1 MRRYRFGRIAAP
13 LALAYAALVVA
24 LGVVALVTRDPALLR
39 RLVAG
44 EWDPREVPFMWW
56 VELPVVAAGLL
67 QGWAYWQALRGRAAG
82 TLTSRG
88 RRVALLRA
96 ALYAGV
102 VLVLV
107 ARLPIPYAWWT
118 GVLSG
123 LLQLLVV
130 WLYPLVLAPVLPR
143 AWRLVALVGGTLS
156 AVSLIA
162 TSVAYWF
169 DLAALMRI
177 GSFGGLDE
185 FVGLLWL
192 VPVLVGQARDPRW
205 SRTTVWMGAVSGVM
219 SFVSPSSYSYMSV
232 FGEVNYALVYH
243 MLLGAVS
250 VFGVVWEARSAH
262 ELANPVPR
270 APLVRP
276 APERA
281 AARPWPLAAVAVA
294 LPLIPAAV
302 NLAQGTVLWIGPRGE
317 IERFLREE
325 TGSAAIMTW
334 FALDVLVG
342 VGAPAVLILVAVVR
356 RTRPLLRVTTNA
368 LALAAVIG
376 AVSFFTYEPDP
387 NEESLYR
394 GMLIYPEALLSRG
407 EDGGLRSGVSPLWYA
422 AALGA
427 SALILTFLYGAAPK
441 RRPLHHLLAV
451 AAALCVVP
459 AADLAR
465 GPVTTAED
473 CSPDDSWAYEEEPP
487 PPTGERA
494 FVCAVR
500 TGRTFAF
507 AATTPDQVLLA
518 HGRRLCDAYTRDDRR
533 ELARLRVNAESLA
546 STLAGI
552 CPRADAAVKAER
564 VAEDRE
570 FEEWEAEEQRKCD
583 AAPRHRPLVPPAR
596 SSVLKEPEW
605 PEGGLAM
612 YEETDDGE
620 DPAEVYAKAAD
631 NGLVA
636 SGPGHLVVTTNS
648 DLHVCVTL
656 ETYTRRPPVETKGWD
671 HVVEVGY
678 RSSSGRMVLSDGL
691 SGTEL
696 PDLSLHGRKGHYR
709 IRVHFAWVPWKG
721 DKYGT
726 QRLLIMAYPANGDK
740 VVTYRKPARS
750 R

>member
-1 MRRYRFGRIAAP
+1 MRRHRFGRIAAP
-13 LALAYAALVVA
+13 LALTYAALVVA
-24 LGVVALVTRDPALLR
+24 LAVVALVTRDPALLR
-39 RLVAG
+39 RLVVG
-44 EWDPREVPFMWW
+44 EWEPREVPFVWW
-56 VELPVVAAGLL
+56 AELLVVAAGLV

-82 TLTSRG
+82 ALTGRG

-96 ALYAGV
+96 ALYAGLALTLV
-102 VLVLV
+102 V
-107 ARLPIPYAWWT
+107 RLPIPYAWWT
-118 GVLSG
+118 EVLGG

-130 WLYPLVLAPVLPR
+130 WLYPLVLASVLSR
-143 AWRLVALVGGTLS
+143 AWRLLALVAGTLG
-156 AVSLIA
+156 AVSAIA
-162 TSVAYWF
+162 GSIAYRF
-169 DLAALMRI
+169 DLAGLVRI

-185 FVGLLWL
+185 FIWILWV
-192 VPVLVGQARDPRW
+192 VPILVGQARDPRW
-205 SRTTVWMGAVSGVM
+205 SRTTVWTGAISGAM
-219 SFVSPSSYSYMSV
+219 SFMSASSYSYMLV
-232 FGEVNYALVYH
+232 YDEINYALLYH

-250 VFGVVWEARSAH
+250 VFGMVWAARSAH
-262 ELANPVPR
+262 ELANPIPR

-302 NLAQGTVLWIGPRGE
+302 NLAQGTVLWIGPRGV

-325 TGSAAIMTW
+325 TGSGAIVTW

-342 VGAPAVLILVAVVR
+342 VGAPAVLILIAVVR
-356 RTRPLLRVTTNA
+356 RTPLLLRATINA

-387 NEESLYR
+387 DEESLYR

-407 EDGGLRSGVSPLWYA
+407 EDGGFRFGVSPLWYG

-427 SALILTFLYGAAPK
+427 SALILILLYGAAPK

-473 CSPDDSWAYEEEPP
+473 CSPGDSWAYEEEPP

-518 HGRRLCDAYTRDDRR
+518 HGRRMCDAYTRDDRR
-533 ELARLRVNAESLA
+533 ALARLRVNAEILA

-564 VAEDRE
+564 AADDRE

-605 PEGGLAM
+605 PEGRLQM
-612 YEETDDGE
+612 YDETGDGE
-620 DPAEVYAKAAD
+620 DPAEAME

-636 SGPGHLVVTTNS
+636 SAPGYLAVTTHS
-648 DLHVCVTL
+648 DFHVCVTL

-678 RSSSGRMVLSDGL
+678 RSSSGQMVLSDGL

-740 VVTYRKPARS
+740 VVTYRKPARL

>member
-39 RLVAG
+39 RLVVG
-44 EWDPREVPFMWW
+44 EWDPREVPFVWW
-56 VELPVVAAGLL
+56 AELLVVAAGLL

-82 TLTSRG
+82 ALTSRG
-88 RRVALLRA
+88 RRVAVLRA
-96 ALYAGV
+96 ALYAG
-102 VLVLV
+102 LALTLV

-118 GVLSG
+118 GVLGG
-123 LLQLLVV
+123 LLQLVVV
-130 WLYPLVLAPVLPR
+130 WLFPLVLAPVLSR
-143 AWRLVALVGGTLS
+143 AWRLLALVAGTLS
-156 AVSLIA
+156 AVSLVA

-169 DLAALMRI
+169 GLDALASV

-185 FVGLLWL
+185 FVWVLWV
-192 VPVLVGQARDPRW
+192 VPILVGQARDPRW
-205 SRTTVWMGAVSGVM
+205 SRVTVWTGAISGAM
-219 SFVSPSSYSYMSV
+219 SFVSPSSYSYMLV
-232 FGEVNYALVYH
+232 YDEINYALLYH

-250 VFGVVWEARSAH
+250 VFGLVWEARSAH
-262 ELANPVPR
+262 ELAHPIPR
-270 APLVRP
+270 SPLVRP

-302 NLAQGTVLWIGPRGE
+302 NLAQGPVLWIGPRGV
-317 IERFLREE
+317 IEGFLREE
-325 TGSAAIMTW
+325 TGAGAIMTW

-342 VGAPAVLILVAVVR
+342 VGAPAVLVLIAVVR
-356 RTRPLLRVTTNA
+356 RTRPLLRATVNV

-376 AVSFFTYEPDP
+376 AVSFLTYEPDP
-387 NEESLYR
+387 GEESLYR
-394 GMLIYPEALLSRG
+394 GMLIYPEGLLSRG
-407 EDGGLRSGVSPLWYA
+407 EDGGLRFGVSPLWYA

-427 SALILTFLYGAAPK
+427 SALLLILLYGAAPK

-473 CSPDDSWAYEEEPP
+473 CSPDDSWEYVEEPP

-500 TGRTFAF
+500 TGRTFTF

-533 ELARLRVNAESLA
+533 ENADVLA
-546 STLAGI
+546 SMLAGI
-552 CPRADAAVKAER
+552 CPRADAKVKAER
-564 VAEDRE
+564 AASDRE
-570 FEEWEAEEQRKCD
+570 FEEWEAEEQRKCA

-605 PEGGLAM
+605 PEGSLDM
-612 YEETDDGE
+612 YDETDDGE
-620 DPAEVYAKAAD
+620 DPAEVFADAVD
-631 NGLVA
+631 NGLVG
-636 SGPGHLVVTTNS
+636 SGPGHLTVMTDS

-678 RSSSGRMVLSDGL
+678 RSTSGRMVLSDDL

-696 PDLSLHGRKGHYR
+696 PDLSLYGRKGHYR

-726 QRLLIMAYPANGDK
+726 QRLLIMAYPAPGDK
-740 VVTYRKPARS
+740 VVTYREPSKG
-750 R
+750 

>member
-39 RLVAG
+39 RLVVG
-44 EWDPREVPFMWW
+44 EWDPREVPFVWW
-56 VELPVVAAGLL
+56 AELLVVAAGLL

-82 TLTSRG
+82 APTGRG

-96 ALYAGV
+96 ALYAGLAVTLV
-102 VLVLV
+102 V
-107 ARLPIPYAWWT
+107 RLPIPYAWWT
-118 GVLSG
+118 GVLGG

-130 WLYPLVLAPVLPR
+130 WLFPLVIAPVLSR
-143 AWRLVALVGGTLS
+143 AWRLLALVAGTLS

-162 TSVAYWF
+162 TSIAYWF
-169 DLAALMRI
+169 DLAALVSI

-185 FVGLLWL
+185 FIWVLWM
-192 VPVLVGQARDPRW
+192 VPILVGQARDPRW
-205 SRTTVWMGAVSGVM
+205 SRTTVWTGAISGVM
-219 SFVSPSSYSYMSV
+219 SFVSPSSYSYMLLYDEINYSLLYHSLLGAASV
-232 FGEVNYALVYH
+232 FG
-243 MLLGAVS
+243 M
-250 VFGVVWEARSAH
+250 VWDARSAH
-262 ELANPVPR
+262 ELANPIPQS
-270 APLVRP
+270 PLVRP
-276 APERA
+276 APERV
-281 AARPWPLAAVAVA
+281 AARPWPFAAVAVV
-294 LPLIPAAV
+294 LPLVPAAV
-302 NLAQGTVLWIGPRGE
+302 NLAQGSVLWIGPRGV

-325 TGSAAIMTW
+325 TGAGAIMTW
-334 FALDVLVG
+334 FAFDVLVG
-342 VGAPAVLILVAVVR
+342 VGAPAALILIAVVR
-356 RTRPLLRVTTNA
+356 RTRPLLRATVNT

-376 AVSFFTYEPDP
+376 AVSFLTYEPDP
-387 NEESLYR
+387 SEESLSH
-394 GMLIYPEALLSRG
+394 GMLIYPEALLGRG
-407 EDGGLRSGVSPLWYA
+407 EDGGFRFGVSPLWYG
-422 AALGA
+422 AALAA
-427 SALILTFLYGAAPK
+427 SALILTVLYGAAPK

-451 AAALCVVP
+451 AVALCVVP

-473 CSPDDSWAYEEEPP
+473 CSPRDSWEYDEEPP

-500 TGRTFAF
+500 AGRTF

-552 CPRADAAVKAER
+552 CPRADATIKAER
-564 VAEDRE
+564 AAADRE

-596 SSVLKEPEW
+596 SSVLKKPEW
-605 PEGGLAM
+605 PEGGLEM
-612 YEETDDGE
+612 YDETDHGE
-620 DPAEVYAKAAD
+620 DPAEVYAKAVD
-631 NGLVA
+631 NGLVG
-636 SGPGHLVVTTNS
+636 SGPGHLVVTTHS
-648 DLHVCVTL
+648 DSHVCVTL

-671 HVVEVGY
+671 QVVEVGY
-678 RSSSGRMVLSDGL
+678 LSSSGQMVLSDGL

-696 PDLSLHGRKGHYR
+696 PDLSLYGRKGHYR

-740 VVTYRKPARS
+740 VVSYRKPGGS
-750 R
+750 